1 MVPEGS
7 NELHMTDFVLTKTEP
22 EVNREL
28 TDTPLENIMIHYL
41 GLDHTLCCFG
51 I

>member
-7 NELHMTDFVLTKTEP
+7 NELHMMDFVLTETEP

-28 TDTPLENIMIHYL
+28 TDTPLENIMIH
-41 GLDHTLCCFG
+41 
-51 I
+51 